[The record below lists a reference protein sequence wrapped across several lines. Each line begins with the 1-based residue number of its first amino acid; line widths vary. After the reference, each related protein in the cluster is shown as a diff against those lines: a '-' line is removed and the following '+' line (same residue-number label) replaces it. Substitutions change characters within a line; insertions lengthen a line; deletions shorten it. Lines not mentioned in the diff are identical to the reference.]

1 MATSRGRGGRAA
13 QSGSPMPAPKLQR
26 RGSAGQA
33 KRLCGCRNRER
44 LRAAAPFP
52 YGGSGPSPEPAFPRC
67 TRPRARVRKRL
78 CAAAA
83 CPHVRVAQATAG
95 LRRCRSVATAC
106 GASGRPGRGAIRPV
120 AECRQAAGL
129 SRSRS
134 GARGCRKGPLEKKGA
149 ARRPPPVFRDRG
161 DQLLSTSVIGSLVAP
176 NAPTTSPRV
185 SSMASSPVLPRAR
198 PMALNVPATSSALA
212 PEP

>member
-44 LRAAAPFP
+44 LRAAALFP

-83 CPHVRVAQATAG
+83 CPHVHVAQATAG
-95 LRRCRSVATAC
+95 LRRCRSAATAC

-134 GARGCRKGPLEKKGA
+134 GARGCRKGPLEKKGRPA
-149 ARRPPPVFRDRG
+149 GRPRFSATAEISCFRPPSSGPWLRRTRRRDRRECHPWPLHPSCRG
-161 DQLLSTSVIGSLVAP
+161 RG
-176 NAPTTSPRV
+176 RW
-185 SSMASSPVLPRAR
+185 R
-198 PMALNVPATSSALA
+198 
-212 PEP
+212 